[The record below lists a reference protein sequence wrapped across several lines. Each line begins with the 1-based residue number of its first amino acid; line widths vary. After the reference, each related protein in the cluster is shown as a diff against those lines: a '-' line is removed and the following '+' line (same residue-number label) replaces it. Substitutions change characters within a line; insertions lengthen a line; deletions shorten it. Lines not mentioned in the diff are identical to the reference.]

1 MKFAKKSLLM
11 LILFCTFF
19 VSVNSFAGD
28 PFEKLGR
35 GVANIAFCWGE
46 LLMKPYDVNK
56 DKGAIAA
63 VTYGVFK
70 GIGFTVA
77 RVCVGVVDIVTFP
90 MMLPNCPDDPN
101 DSGWGYGPMMRPPW
115 VFDIEHNPYNFF
127 YDDTA
132 IAE

>member
-1 MKFAKKSLLM
+1 MKFAKKSLVM

-35 GVANIAFCWGE
+35 GIANIAFCWGE
-46 LLMKPYDVNK
+46 ILMKPYDVNK
-56 DKGAIAA
+56 DKGAVAA
-63 VTYGVFK
+63 LTYGVIK
-70 GIGFTVA
+70 GLAFTVA
-77 RVCVGVVDIVTFP
+77 RVGVGLVDVVTFP
-90 MMLPNCPDDPN
+90 MMLPNCPDDKN

>member
-1 MKFAKKSLLM
+1 MKFAKKSLVM

-19 VSVNSFAGD
+19 ISVNSFAGD

-35 GVANIAFCWGE
+35 GIANIAFCWGE
-46 LLMKPYDVNK
+46 ILMKPYDVNK
-56 DKGAIAA
+56 DKGAVAA
-63 VTYGVFK
+63 LTYGVIK
-70 GIGFTVA
+70 GVAFTVA
-77 RVCVGVVDIVTFP
+77 RVGVGVIDIVTCP
-90 MMLPNCPDDPN
+90 MMLPGCTDDPN
-101 DSGWGYGPMMRPPW
+101 DEGWGYGPLMSPPW